1 MKAKIIFSLLA
12 VFCLAAPGS
21 ANISINKVDYFNS
34 SITFS
39 SEYVIPEN
47 SMPYGLYTPSSASEN
62 NSIPMIVWLH
72 SDAENNCNLDYFFN
86 HGLTKVLNNWELE
99 GFNAYIL
106 FPHLTGEYNAKR
118 WNNEEAVSNLKAL
131 LDDILLEYDID
142 REKVIVVGHSIGGQG
157 ALYMALK
164 LPDYFSKAVSC
175 SGFDIYTEELNF
187 TIPVRAYVGTADN
200 QASIAFTKHKLS
212 RIIGDENIFVLDTD
226 HSGVPFKAFTQDSD
240 NNNCSDLVEWMLE

>member
-12 VFCLAAPGS
+12 VFCLSAPGS
-21 ANISINKVDYFNS
+21 SNAVINKTDHFDS
-34 SITFS
+34 SITFT
-39 SEYVIPEN
+39 SEYVTPEN
-47 SMPYGLYTPSSASEN
+47 SMPYGLYSPSLASEN
-62 NSIPMIVWLH
+62 EAIPLIVWLH

-99 GFNAYIL
+99 GFKAYIL
-106 FPHLTGEYNAKR
+106 FPHLTGEYNTKR
-118 WNNEEAVSNLKAL
+118 WNNEGAVSNLKAL

-187 TIPVRAYVGTADN
+187 TIPVRAYVGTADD

>member
-21 ANISINKVDYFNS
+21 ANTSINKVDYFNS

-86 HGLTKVLNNWELE
+86 HGLAKVLNNWELDN
-99 GFNAYIL
+99 FNAYVL
-106 FPHLTGEYNAKR
+106 FPHLAGDYNTKR
-118 WNNEEAVSNLKAL
+118 WNNEEAVYNLKNL
-131 LDDILLEYDID
+131 LDDILTEYNVD
-142 REKVIVVGHSIGGQG
+142 RDKIIVAGHSIGGQG

-187 TIPVRAYVGTADN
+187 TIPVHAYVGTADDP
-200 QASIAFTKHKLS
+200 ASITFTKHKLS
-212 RIIGDENIFVLDTD
+212 RIIGDENIFILDSD
-226 HSGVPFKAFTQDSD
+226 HSGVPSKAFSQDSD
-240 NNNCSDLVEWMLE
+240 GNNRSDLVEWMLE